1 MKTPNKYDDSRPA
14 VDGDRTLLAK
24 LFLGLVHLVTNIKY
38 PIIIMIIPAYDD
50 DNEIHYLPNEV
61 DESLS

>member
-1 MKTPNKYDDSRPA
+1 MKTPKKYDDGRPA

-38 PIIIMIIPAYDD
+38 FHYNN
-50 DNEIHYLPNEV
+50 DNTCI
-61 DESLS
+61 